1 MWWRRT
7 SAEFDAGCRDGA
19 TGNRTALQRLTANGR
34 VPGLLAYDG
43 DAPVGWVSVAPRP
56 EFGRVLR
63 SPALKPREA
72 DRGADRRADRGAP
85 DDGDVWA
92 VVCFWVPRG
101 RRGRGVATALLA
113 GAVDHARAGG
123 ARVLEGYPVDP
134 SARKPSADLFT
145 GTLAM
150 FRRAG
155 FTEVQ
160 APTLRG
166 PRHVVR
172 LPL

>member
-1 MWWRRT
+1 MTAESIVVRPVGPAQWPQLAAFFGPSGAYSGCWCMWWRRT

-19 TGNRTALQRLTANGR
+19 TGNRAALQRLTADGR

-43 DAPVGWVSVAPRP
+43 D
-56 EFGRVLR
+56 
-63 SPALKPREA
+63 
-72 DRGADRRADRGAP
+72 
-85 DDGDVWA
+85 VWA
-92 VVCFWVPRG
+92 AVCFWVPRG

-113 GAVDHARAGG
+113 GAVDHARAAG

-134 SARKPSADLFT
+134 SSRVPSADLYT

-155 FTEVQ
+155 FNEVR
-160 APTLRG
+160 APTPSGR
-166 PRHVVR
+166 RHVVR